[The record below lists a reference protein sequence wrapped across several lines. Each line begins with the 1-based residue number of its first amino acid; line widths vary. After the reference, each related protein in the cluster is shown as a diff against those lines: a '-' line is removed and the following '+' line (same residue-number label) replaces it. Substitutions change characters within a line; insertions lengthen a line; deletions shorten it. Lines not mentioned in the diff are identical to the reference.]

1 MPVKPV
7 KKKEKLSKEE
17 SLYRSAVSLMEAVD
31 CISRFDRLVSSLN
44 DAAKKFSRLDS
55 YKDSAVL
62 MQKCL
67 KDAQAAADSGAAEVF
82 DTALKKLAEAKS
94 KSDFADI
101 AEDFKLVKKFGYKKE
116 ECSKNIQYCQ
126 KRIRTLETIAA
137 LKRYIIILCI
147 LAILITVFIN
157 TPLFPFVKKLVF
169 KIYYL

>member
-116 ECSKNIQYCQ
+116 ECSKN
-126 KRIRTLETIAA
+126 
-137 LKRYIIILCI
+137 
-147 LAILITVFIN
+147 
-157 TPLFPFVKKLVF
+157 
-169 KIYYL
+169 